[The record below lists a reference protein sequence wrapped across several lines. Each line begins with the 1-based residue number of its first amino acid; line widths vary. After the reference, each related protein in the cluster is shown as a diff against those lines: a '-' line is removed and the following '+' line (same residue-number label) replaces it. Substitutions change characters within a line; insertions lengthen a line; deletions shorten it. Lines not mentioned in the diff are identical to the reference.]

1 MIDRNFTIFILS
13 FFLNL
18 MFTRFLFFKADKLF
32 LIDFP
37 SIRKLHSSSVPS
49 IAGLAMFLTISFS
62 VICFFDDLSII
73 AINQND
79 ILIYAIS
86 ILFIFTIGLID
97 DSFKIATLK
106 KIFLQLFI
114 SIFSIYTLELY
125 KISML
130 PIINNYIFNFT
141 IEFFFIL
148 GVLNS
153 INLIDGID
161 NLAGSISIVICGS
174 FIMIAYLIGYD
185 DDTILFF
192 YMIAGCLFSYLIYN
206 NFIGRVFMGDSGSL
220 LLGWVFAI
228 TPFYFMKHSTE
239 FSIHISLLILAIPAF
254 DVLYVM
260 IFRFIKKKDT
270 NFILRVKEMF
280 LPTHSHIHHSLEN
293 YGYGNIRIC
302 LIICFFS
309 TICSFVGFIVF
320 INLSDYLDRLIVV
333 ICILGIFS
341 IIRFNIDKYV

>member
-18 MFTRFLFFKADKLF
+18 IFTRFFFFKADKL
-32 LIDFP
+32 LLVDFP

-49 IAGLAMFLTISFS
+49 ISGLAMFLTLLFS
-62 VICFFDDLSII
+62 VIYFFDDLSIR
-73 AINQND
+73 ANNQND
-79 ILIYAIS
+79 ILIFAIS
-86 ILFIFTIGLID
+86 ILFIFIIGLID
-97 DSFKIATLK
+97 DSFKISTFK

-114 SIFSIYTLELY
+114 STVSIFTLELY
-125 KISML
+125 KISL
-130 PIINNYIFNFT
+130 IPIIDNYIFNFI
-141 IEFFFIL
+141 IEMFFIL
-148 GVLNS
+148 GILNS

-161 NLAGSISIVICGS
+161 NLAGSISIVICSS
-174 FIMIAYLIGYD
+174 FIMMAHLIGY
-185 DDTILFF
+185 DTILFF

-228 TPFYFMKHSTE
+228 TPFYFMKHSSD

-260 IFRFIKKKDT
+260 IFRFIKRKDT
-270 NFILRVKEMF
+270 NFLLRVKGMF

-293 YGYGNIRIC
+293 YGYSNIRIC

-309 TICSFVGFIVF
+309 TVCSFIGFIVF
-320 INLSDYLDRLIVV
+320 INLSDYLERLIVV
-333 ICILGIFS
+333 ICMLAIFS
-341 IIRFNIDKYV
+341 IIRFKVDKYV